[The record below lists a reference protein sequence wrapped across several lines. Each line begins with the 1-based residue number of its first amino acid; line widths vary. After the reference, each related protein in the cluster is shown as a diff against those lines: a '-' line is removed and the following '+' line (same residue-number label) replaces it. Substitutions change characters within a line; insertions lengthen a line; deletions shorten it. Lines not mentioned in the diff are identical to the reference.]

1 MDEIG
6 ENGVEADKEVF
17 GNEVKDHDN
26 GREEVEV
33 ENKGLDDKSN
43 EYGVEEECTVNDETE
58 SPVKTNNEN
67 AKSSYVNATLNACLD
82 NTLTLIP
89 TEIGT
94 DGIEVVIFD
103 DEIVKESSKKWE
115 LTSVIENRPWMVN
128 RKPMF
133 VQKWD
138 PIVCLD
144 RAEPNKLPLPKTAK
158 EVKEITKAEAKKK
171 VETNDFVEDD
181 DPGDEGLKEKEMGTM
196 EEDNDIFEEVTGSA
210 SKMAQKEL
218 HSSYASVLNGLGRS
232 SNGYFK

>member
-1 MDEIG
+1 MTANNRSSRRQIRVPTWFSDHVMEKVSQKRNDNEVQEVTEEIRANKDGIMDEIG

-33 ENKGLDDKSN
+33 KNKGLDDKSN
-43 EYGVEEECTVNDETE
+43 EYDVEEECTVNDETE

-67 AKSSYVNATLNACLD
+67 AKSSYVNAALNACLD

-103 DEIVKESSKKWE
+103 DEIVKEGSKKWE
-115 LTSVIENRPWMVN
+115 LTSVIENGPWMVN

-138 PIVCLD
+138 PTVCLD
-144 RAEPNKLPLPKTAK
+144 RAEPNKLPLW
-158 EVKEITKAEAKKK
+158 VKLRSLPLEA
-171 VETNDFVEDD
+171 
-181 DPGDEGLKEKEMGTM
+181 
-196 EEDNDIFEEVTGSA
+196 
-210 SKMAQKEL
+210 
-218 HSSYASVLNGLGRS
+218 
-232 SNGYFK
+232 